1 MSVRYKLGID
11 IGGTFTDLTLIE
23 ENGRGIHTHKL
34 PSTPD
39 SPSRAVEQGIVE
51 LMRRIQSSPS
61 AIGGFVHGTT
71 IALNAILERRGAN
84 VVLLVTHG
92 DRDILEIARLQKQDI
107 FNLLAAAPLDL
118 VPRRSVV
125 EVRERIDKSGRVIAA
140 VDAEALEAALAA
152 LPEEE
157 VHSLAVCLLN
167 AHSNPDNEKA
177 AAAVAER
184 RFPGRHVSRSTELWP
199 EIREYERAMVAVLNA
214 YVQPVLSRYVRAL
227 EEDCKAIGL
236 GTPLY
241 ITQSNGG
248 IMSAATARQRPVRSL
263 LSGPASGV
271 VGAAY
276 IARLCGVGEAVTID
290 IGGTSADVSLI
301 RDGEPVHSTEA
312 KVGDF
317 PVVMPSVDVFAVG
330 AGGGSIAWFD
340 AVGLLKVGPRSAG
353 AAPGPACYGKGG
365 TEATVTDAY
374 VVCGYIDPEHFLG
387 GSMKLDRALA
397 LAAVTKVAAR
407 LEVPLEE
414 AAEAILK
421 IATSN
426 MITALLPMM
435 TKRGVDPRDFA
446 LIPFGGAGATHAC
459 LLAEEIIIPRIIVPP
474 SPGTICALG
483 AAIADVKSDYIRST
497 RRELASLSAEQIRSA
512 FNELERTGRDWL
524 EAENPVIEG
533 VAMRRSVDAR
543 YAGQAFDIEVEL
555 ADPVNSLTP
564 ALVAERFHDTYE
576 ALYRNSDRAAAIEL
590 INLRVRV
597 IGKTPPLA
605 LSRLASADSSEP
617 QSKGERDIW
626 YGGAQHRARLYDRR
640 KLLSGHLIAGPA
652 VIEQFDTTTVV
663 APGFTAA
670 TDDYGVLTLARRTS

>member
-34 PSTPD
+34 ASTPD

-51 LMRRIQSSPS
+51 LMQRINSSPA

-71 IALNAILERRGAN
+71 IALNAILERRGAK
-84 VVLLVTHG
+84 VVLLVSRG

-118 VPRRSVV
+118 VPRRRVV
-125 EVRERIDKSGRVIAA
+125 EVTERIDKSGRVIAA
-140 VDAEALEAALAA
+140 VDGDALEAALSA

-157 VHSLAVCLLN
+157 VQALAVCLLN
-167 AHSNPDNEKA
+167 AHSNPENEKT

-199 EIREYERAMVAVLNA
+199 EMREYERAMVAVLNA

-236 GTPLY
+236 GTPLH

-248 IMSAATARQRPVRSL
+248 IMSAASAQDRPVRTL

-276 IARLCGVGEAVTID
+276 IARLCGVREAVTID

-301 RDGEPVHSTEA
+301 REGEPVHSTEA

-317 PVVMPSVDVFAVG
+317 PVIMPSVDVFSVG

-353 AAPGPACYGKGG
+353 AVPGPACYGKGG
-365 TEATVTDAY
+365 TEPTVTDAY
-374 VVCGYIDPEHFLG
+374 VVCGYIDPDRFLG
-387 GSMKLDRALA
+387 GSMRLERELA
-397 LAAVTKVAAR
+397 HAAVSKVADR
-407 LEVPLEE
+407 LKVPVEE

-459 LLAEEIIIPRIIVPP
+459 LIAEEIIIPRIIVPP

-483 AAIADVKSDYIRST
+483 AAIADVKSDYIRSL
-497 RRELASLSAEQIRSA
+497 RRDLALLPAAEIRTV
-512 FNELERTGRDWL
+512 FGELEKTGRDWL
-524 EAENPVIEG
+524 AAENPVIEG
-533 VAMRRSVDAR
+533 VSIRRSIDAR

-555 ADPVNSLTP
+555 PDAVAALTP
-564 ALVAERFHDTYE
+564 ALLAERFHDTYE

-590 INLRVRV
+590 VNLRVRV
-597 IGKTPPLA
+597 VGKTPALPLK
-605 LSRLASADSSEP
+605 RLGRAGKTVAP
-617 QSKGERDIW
+617 PRGERRIW
-626 YGGAQHRARLYDRR
+626 YGGAHHQAALYDRAS
-640 KLLSGHLIAGPA
+640 LAAGHVVRGPA
-652 VIEQFDTTTVV
+652 IIEQFDTTTVV
-663 APGFTAA
+663 APGFAA
-670 TDDYGVLTLARRTS
+670 TTDEHGVLTLTRTS